1 MKKKILVFITIFCVL
16 FTATIVAV
24 PLVSQCV
31 NAESAGSATALIKEG
46 RKYKGKTLYQTH
58 RAMVKNHGAGT
69 GWRNKDNEY
78 GVYAGQWCAW
88 FVSNCAKYTGLD
100 KSITCGGAVY
110 QVSEG
115 TVNDKG
121 GTITF
126 VDEHYYNACK
136 NNYKA
141 SRRTLNTGYKPRKGD
156 LVLFYNDNPETW
168 NPSHIGI
175 VTADSSSKSTVS
187 TIEGNTGANSIVDE
201 YKKRADYH
209 SGRIS
214 YKVAYV
220 TPKYP
225 NAVNQYTIKFVNDGK
240 TVRTDTVKFKK
251 TDKGYRGTFT
261 APVQSKTGYD
271 FKGWTVKK
279 KSGDKSYTACNVSSE
294 KNGWKWVDSS
304 KAKNLRY
311 YPNGHSF
318 TYALS
323 TADVPTWGVNPG
335 DTLTLT
341 ANWEKHKY
349 KITYKSGVNDGSVSN
364 MPSNGS
370 TVPYGESLIL
380 RNLSKPVR
388 EGYEFAGWKSSA
400 NGDIYQSSVRIYK
413 DTTFTAQWKKVVR
426 VDSIDISGKDQ
437 LNAGDRTTYKVTIT
451 PAEAADKKVTWSVE
465 NGSGAATIT
474 SDGVMTAEEAGT
486 VTVKAAAD
494 GKDAS
499 ITVNILPARDGMI
512 SEKEYREK
520 YEGNSDYQATPY
532 YRYKTRSK
540 DTVVSGKKS
549 LSGYTLK
556 GTKQVSKTTGGWT
569 TSEPKTGTTE
579 GSDYSTVVSAESKAA
594 YYSYAYYCKDKKIC
608 WKTNTGSHKG
618 CSKTNKLLQVYSSK
632 SLSGSGYKKDTSDAS
647 YVCPK
652 TFSTSSPGKLGTV
665 YLVKYDGKSGAFTTA
680 AKTGHI
686 YLWQS
691 SVKTKTIYRT
701 TTTKVQYTHE
711 KYTGWSE
718 WSGWSDERESI
729 SDPNL
734 KSEEVRYKVER
745 VNSTDPEDYVSV
757 PDVKGRSESEAKEIL
772 ENAGLKVKIQY
783 VKSEEEEGTVVSC
796 SAEGKVLKGSMV
808 VLEVATGFES
818 GLVTKEEYESKYAGS
833 DAYDAVPYYRYATRT
848 KQTVTNGYKNYSG
861 YTLEETK
868 KVGTSYGAWSTSAP
882 KTGTTDGS
890 SYQTVVIKESKN
902 AYYTY
907 AYYCNCKKWSWKVTG
922 GSHQGCSNTKNLLQ
936 VYSSKSLGSSGYKKD
951 ASDGSYTVTA
961 KTLGVN
967 APGKLGTVY
976 CMKYKGSAVNS
987 FTTAAKTGQI
997 YLWPSS
1003 SGTKTVYR
1011 PVTTKYQYI
1020 HSKWSEWS
1028 AWGEWT
1034 PEVKNTS
1041 DSLKKDTEIMYYVTK
1056 K

>member
-1 MKKKILVFITIFCVL
+1 MSKRRSTI
-16 FTATIVAV
+16 I
-24 PLVSQCV
+24 
-31 NAESAGSATALIKEG
+31 
-46 RKYKGKTLYQTH
+46 
-58 RAMVKNHGAGT
+58 
-69 GWRNKDNEY
+69 
-78 GVYAGQWCAW
+78 
-88 FVSNCAKYTGLD
+88 
-100 KSITCGGAVY
+100 
-110 QVSEG
+110 
-115 TVNDKG
+115 
-121 GTITF
+121 ITF
-126 VDEHYYNACK
+126 V
-136 NNYKA
+136 
-141 SRRTLNTGYKPRKGD
+141 LLLIMIP
-156 LVLFYNDNPETW
+156 
-168 NPSHIGI
+168 IGI
-175 VTADSSSKSTVS
+175 QKAEAATSLADKKVYYISDYLPADCVLSANVYMMRRATILMGSDNWKHITNTAVRGIISGGGGNCNDVYFSYKYRDSKIGASFQGSHSKLKGNVKNKQEKIKKLLVQHPEGIVVWGSSNAIKGSNSPHAIIITSYKDGIFYAADSSHNANCQGNYWGNRGIERFSNTTIRNWNCLTDYWYLSNMNLSK
-187 TIEGNTGANSIVDE
+187 
-201 YKKRADYH
+201 
-209 SGRIS
+209 
-214 YKVAYV
+214 
-220 TPKYP
+220 PKYT
-225 NAVNQYTIKFVNDGK
+225 AKFVNDGK

-349 KITYKSGVNDGSVSN
+349 KITYKSGVNDGSVSK

-426 VDSIDISGKDQ
+426 VESIDISGKDQ

-556 GTKQVSKTTGGWT
+556 ETKQVSKTTGGWT
-569 TSEPKTGTTE
+569 TSEPKSGTTE

-652 TFSTSSPGKLGTV
+652 TFSTSSPEKLGTV

-691 SVKTKTIYRT
+691 STKPKTIYRA

-796 SAEGKVLKGSMV
+796 SAEGKVLKGSTV

-833 DAYDAVPYYRYATRT
+833 NAYDAVPYYRYATRT

-890 SYQTVVIKESKN
+890 SYQTVVTKESKN

-1034 PEVKNTS
+1034 PEVRNTS